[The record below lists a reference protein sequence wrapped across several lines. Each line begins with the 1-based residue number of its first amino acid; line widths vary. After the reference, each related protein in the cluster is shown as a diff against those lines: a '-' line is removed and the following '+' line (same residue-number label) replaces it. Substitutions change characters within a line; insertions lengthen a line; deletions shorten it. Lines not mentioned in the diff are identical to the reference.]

1 MISGKTMK
9 QIISK
14 IAKTTIPSKAIQK
27 SKKEIADAVYKSVEK
42 EVQKYSEVVELE
54 FGGSYA
60 KDTWLSKNADI
71 DIFIKFKKNI
81 SEEKLEIISKK
92 IGFESL
98 KKYSPYVRYSQH
110 PYVEAKIKDT
120 KINIVP
126 CYDVKISE
134 WKSAADRSPFHTK
147 FMKKSLT
154 LKMKNEVRILKTF
167 LKSNKIYGAEIAKQ
181 GFSGYVSEVLIFE
194 FGSFENLIKSI
205 SKIKEKQIIGKT
217 SRSFDTEII
226 VIDPIDSNR
235 NLAAAISN
243 ENIGKF
249 ILICRALKEKPS
261 LEFFKNKKSKISNK
275 FWNNLLIVKFQFK
288 ARSPDIIW
296 GQIKRATSTLS
307 TQLELE
313 GFRVLRSKSHT
324 DQQKDAYLVFFLES
338 TVISEIYQKKGP
350 EFFRED
356 SVRSFISKN
365 LKDAELVWI
374 GNNTKIISL
383 EKRKYTNAE
392 KFMKE
397 FLKKNL
403 KVGIPKGL
411 QNDFKRGFEVFVG
424 NKTLSKSIKEEV
436 SEVISVDGTLL
447 YFN

>member
-1 MISGKTMK
+1 MK

-14 IAKTTIPSKAIQK
+14 IAKTTIPSNIVQK
-27 SKKEIADAVYKSVEK
+27 SKKEIADRVYKLVEK
-42 EVQKYSEVVELE
+42 EIQKYSEVIELE

-71 DIFIKFKKNI
+71 DIFIKFKKNV
-81 SEEKLEIISKK
+81 SEEKLENISKE

-126 CYDVKISE
+126 CYDVKIGE

-181 GFSGYVSEVLIFE
+181 GFSGYISEVLILE

-205 SKIKEKQIIGKT
+205 SKIKENQIIGKT
-217 SRSFDTEII
+217 SKSFDTSII

-249 ILICRALKEKPS
+249 ILICRALKQKPS
-261 LEFFKNKKSKISNK
+261 LEFFKTKKLKISNK
-275 FWNNLLIVKFQFK
+275 FWNNLLVVKFEFK
-288 ARSPDIIW
+288 TRSPDIIW

-307 TQLELE
+307 TQLELG
-313 GFRVLRSKSHT
+313 GFTVLRSKSHT
-324 DQQKDAYLVFFLES
+324 DQQKEAYLIFFLES
-338 TVISEIYQKKGP
+338 PKIAEIYQKKGP

-356 SVRSFISKN
+356 STHSFISKN
-365 LKDAELVWI
+365 LKDAELVWV
-374 GNNTKIISL
+374 GNNRKVISL
-383 EKRKYTNAE
+383 EKRKHTDAAN
-392 KFMKE
+392 FMKE

-403 KVGIPKGL
+403 QVGIPKGL
-411 QNDFKRGFEVFVG
+411 QNDFKRGFKVFLG
-424 NKTLSKSIKEEV
+424 NKTLSKSIKEEAA
-436 SEVISVDGTLL
+436 ELISVDGTLL
-447 YFN
+447 HFN

>member
-1 MISGKTMK
+1 MISSKIMK

-14 IAKTTIPSKAIQK
+14 IAKTTIPSNVIQK
-27 SKKEIADAVYKSVEK
+27 AKKEIADKVYKLVEK
-42 EVQKYSEVVELE
+42 EIQKYSEVIELE

-71 DIFIKFKKNI
+71 DIFIKFKKDI
-81 SEEKLEIISKK
+81 SEEKLESISKK

-126 CYDVKISE
+126 CYDVKSGE

-181 GFSGYVSEVLIFE
+181 GFSGYISEVLIFE
-194 FGSFENLIKSI
+194 FGNFENLIKSI
-205 SKIKEKQIIGKT
+205 SKIKENQIIGTT
-217 SRSFDTEII
+217 SKSFDTAIV

-261 LEFFKNKKSKISNK
+261 LEFFKIKKSKISKK
-275 FWNNLLIVKFQFK
+275 FWSNLLIVKFEFK
-288 ARSPDIIW
+288 TRSSDIIW

-307 TQLELE
+307 TQLELG
-313 GFRVLRSKSHT
+313 GFTVLRSKSHT
-324 DQQKDAYLVFFLES
+324 DEQKEAYLIFFLES
-338 TVISEIYQKKGP
+338 TKISEIYQKSGP

-356 SVRSFISKN
+356 SAHSFISKN
-365 LKDAELVWI
+365 LNNAELVWV
-374 GNNTKIISL
+374 GNNRKIISL
-383 EKRKYTNAE
+383 EKRKHTNAE
-392 KFMKE
+392 SFMKE

-403 KVGIPKGL
+403 QIGIPKGL
-411 QNDFKRGFEVFVG
+411 EKDFKGGFKVFLG
-424 NKTLSKSIKEEV
+424 NKALSKSIKEEV
-436 SEVISVDGTLL
+436 AELISVDGTLL
-447 YFN
+447 HFN